1 MAISKNDFF
10 PEILFSKYTDAEL
23 RKEYSRLR
31 SIARKRLERMSTS
44 EYSESQTYL
53 KHKNLFVP
61 VAQIRGKKQLAELL
75 TSVEEFVSSRKSSIR
90 GLNAIRRQSIE
101 TLHRHG
107 YDFVTKENYKIFT
120 DFMQDFS
127 DKFARSYGSPTGD
140 ELKAFIEGRSK
151 RRVSP
156 EELKAALDKYMEDMQ

>member
-23 RKEYSRLR
+23 KKEYSRLR

-53 KHKNLFVP
+53 KNKNLFVP

-75 TSVEEFVSSRKSSIR
+75 TSVEEFVSSRASSIR
-90 GLNAIRRQSIE
+90 GLNAIRRESIE

-107 YDFVTKENYKIFT
+107 YDFVNKENYKIFT

-140 ELKAFIEGRSK
+140 ELKAFIQGRSK

-156 EELKAALDKYMEDMQ
+156 DELKAALDKYMEDMQ